1 MYKFLLCSRYLRTR
15 YIALASIISVMLGVA
30 TMIVVNSVMSGFSTQ
45 MRERLHGILA
55 DIVLEAKSLDG
66 VPDANWHLQRIREVA
81 GEHVAAMSPTVEVYG
96 MLSFQYAGGE
106 YITRPVTLIGIE
118 PETKAQVGTLKEH
131 LTNYQSTLDDDGN
144 VIQPAKR
151 SMSQVPDWVL
161 HKDQEAARLIRARQ
175 RQMFGRGVISG
186 SPEVESTD
194 AMPQRDEPTIKPA
207 AASQTETEDPTKLAN
222 PFDNDPAMASPKS
235 DEEQLADLAAPLA
248 ARVYVG
254 IGLVSYPY
262 QNRRTGQVETAM
274 MVQPGY
280 DVQLSTVTKGRP
292 PSPAHVSATVVDIFK
307 SGMSEYDSNLV
318 FMNLEELQRIR
329 GMIFREVPDDP
340 STEVRDITAVHIRLK
355 DYADAATVVDR
366 LRNAFPPNLY
376 SVHTWEE
383 KQGPLLE
390 AVRVESAILNVL
402 LFLIIAVAGFGIL
415 AIFFM
420 IVVEKTRDIG
430 ILKALGASSN
440 GVLSIFLSYG
450 LGLGI
455 VGSGIGVALGLTF
468 VAYINE
474 IEDLL
479 TWLTGQKVF
488 DERIYYFKSIPV
500 DTQPWMVVWVMC
512 GAIAIAVLA
521 SILPARRAAALHPVR
536 ALRYE

>member
-66 VPDANWHLQRIREVA
+66 VPDANWHLARIREVA
-81 GEHVAAMSPTVEVYG
+81 GEHIAAMSPTVEVYG

-118 PETKAQVGTLKEH
+118 PESKAQVGTLKEH
-131 LTNYQSTLDDDGN
+131 LTNYQATLDDDGN
-144 VIQPAKR
+144 VVEPAKR
-151 SMSQVPDWVL
+151 SMDQVPDWVL
-161 HKDQEAARLIRARQ
+161 NKDEQSARLIRARQ
-175 RQMFGRGVISG
+175 RQLFGRSLIQG
-186 SPEVESTD
+186 PRAVESYD
-194 AMPQRDEPTIKPA
+194 PMPTPDEGGAIPESEA
-207 AASQTETEDPTKLAN
+207 AADPTSPATFVN
-222 PFDNDPAMASPKS
+222 PFDDDAARTSSKS
-235 DEEQLADLAAPLA
+235 EDEQLADMAAPLA

-262 QNRRTGQVETAM
+262 QNRRTGKVETAM

-318 FMNLEELQRIR
+318 FINLEELQRIR

-340 STEVRDITAVHIRLK
+340 GTEVRDITAVHIRLK
-355 DYADAATVVDR
+355 DYADAATVIER
-366 LRNAFPPNLY
+366 LREAFPPNLY

-440 GVLSIFLSYG
+440 GVLTIFLSYG
-450 LGLGI
+450 LGLGF
-455 VGSGIGVALGLTF
+455 VGSGIGVLLGLVF
-468 VAYINE
+468 VWQINR
-474 IEDLL
+474 IEKFL
-479 TWLTGQKVF
+479 TWITGQKVF
-488 DERIYYFKSIPV
+488 DERIYYFKEIPT
-500 DTQPWMVVWVMC
+500 DIQPLMVVWVAC